1 MNKELSRVEKYG
13 KRRSR
18 NRKFQNKVQKET
30 KQRIAASKPDRVAYT
45 DTMPLTKEEAAGGE
59 VYVSRTELF
68 PSRRIR
74 VSKWFMNF
82 LSVLFILITAA
93 LLWWGIEGA
102 PPIDVMMSSLSS
114 KR

>member
-13 KRRSR
+13 RGR
-18 NRKFQNKVQKET
+18 NRRPKKEQKEQ
-30 KQRIAASKPDRVAYT
+30 KQQAAKVEAYADVYT
-45 DTMPLTKEEAAGGE
+45 DTVPLTEEEAAGGE
-59 VYVSRTELF
+59 VYVSRAELF

-82 LSVLFILITAA
+82 LSTLFVLITAA

-102 PPIDVMMSSLSS
+102 PPLHVIMSSLSD
-114 KR
+114 KP

>member
-1 MNKELSRVEKYG
+1 MNKELSRVEKYRG
-13 KRRSR
+13 RRSR
-18 NRKFQNKVQKET
+18 RPKKDKKEK
-30 KQRIAASKPDRVAYT
+30 KQQPAKAEAYTAAYT
-45 DTMPLTKEEAAGGE
+45 DTVPLTEEEAAGGE

-82 LSVLFILITAA
+82 LSTLFILITAA

-102 PPIDVMMSSLSS
+102 PPLRVIMSSLSS
-114 KR
+114 KP